1 MDLNT
6 LREAAP
12 WDWPQGTDKML
23 LDILRD
29 DQLAESDRVLA
40 AELAGNYT
48 VISDELSDALL
59 AIVRSG
65 DATEALRSEAAISLG
80 PVLEDADTQG
90 FEDADEVPISE
101 PTFHRIQESLRE
113 LYLDAAVPEAVRRQ
127 ILEASVR
134 APQDWHRDAVRTA
147 FSSGGEAWR
156 LTAVFCMRFLRGFDE
171 QILEA
176 LNSKNSS
183 IYYEAVQAAGN
194 WGVDAAWPHVAALV
208 NSKRTDKPLLLAAIE
223 AAAGIRPQEAPRLLT
238 HLFESRDEDVV
249 EAVHEAIA
257 LAEGLSDEYDEED
270 GEEDEDDDRLR

>member
-6 LREAAP
+6 LRDAAP
-12 WDWPQGTDKML
+12 WDWPEGTDKML

-48 VISDELSDALL
+48 VINDELSDALL
-59 AIVRSG
+59 AIVRSR

-101 PTFHRIQESLRE
+101 PTFHRIQESLRA
-113 LYLDAAVPEAVRRQ
+113 LYRDTAVPEAVRRQ

-147 FSSGGEAWR
+147 LSSGSEAWK

-176 LNSKNSS
+176 LNSKSPS
-183 IYYEAVQAAGN
+183 IYYQALQAAGN

-223 AAAGIRPQEAPRLLT
+223 AAAGIRPQEAPGLLS
-238 HLFESRDEDVV
+238 HLFASRDEDVV

-257 LAEGLSDEYDEED
+257 MAEGLSDEYDEED